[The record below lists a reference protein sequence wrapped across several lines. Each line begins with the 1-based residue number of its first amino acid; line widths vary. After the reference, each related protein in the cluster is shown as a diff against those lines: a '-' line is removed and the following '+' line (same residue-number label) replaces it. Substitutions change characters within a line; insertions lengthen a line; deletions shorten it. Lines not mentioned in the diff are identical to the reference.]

1 MDMDLDALAWPAEG
15 RHEPLGVLAARVRP
29 PVGVLGL
36 YGHVEDRA
44 QTIEGDG
51 VEVVGTPFQ
60 GACYLWDPDKRQA
73 TAVLTA
79 NVEEWVLSSDR
90 QKAGR
95 AMALNTMLKELSETD
110 GFVELKETSF
120 VLPGHTPPE
129 PEYLKDD
136 RTPQWAREDLA
147 NLWHLPDI
155 LTPLQ
160 NSNYI
165 SVSVNAD
172 RLPHVVRKDRT
183 ERAAVGIAMGDLIRM
198 TVAPSLLDCG
208 ARRNTIHWCSVD
220 DLRYLIRTVAD
231 PEHAADRPPVNR
243 DDPTVTWVEEP
254 RSTTTSPWTRAWHV
268 RSGSTSG
275 PTSTWRPVG
284 SVNWSRNDA

>member
-15 RHEPLGVLAARVRP
+15 RHEPLGVLAARIRP
-29 PVGVLGL
+29 PLGVLGL

-110 GFVELKETSF
+110 GFIELKETSF

-136 RTPQWAREDLA
+136 RDA
-147 NLWHLPDI
+147 
-155 LTPLQ
+155 
-160 NSNYI
+160 
-165 SVSVNAD
+165 
-172 RLPHVVRKDRT
+172 
-183 ERAAVGIAMGDLIRM
+183 AMG
-198 TVAPSLLDCG
+198 A
-208 ARRNTIHWCSVD
+208 
-220 DLRYLIRTVAD
+220 
-231 PEHAADRPPVNR
+231 
-243 DDPTVTWVEEP
+243 
-254 RSTTTSPWTRAWHV
+254 
-268 RSGSTSG
+268 
-275 PTSTWRPVG
+275 
-284 SVNWSRNDA
+284 